1 MRYKDFKKGDKV
13 ICPIYGKGV
22 VNEISDS
29 LYGISVNFVNEFY
42 EDISVDYTHDGKY
55 HSSYNRTLFV
65 YERTISEEDILKEYN
80 RLISEVPEVQFVFGE
95 LNYTVEFLHSNE
107 GISIFSA
114 FNRNV
119 KHPLY
124 KHISEEKSIEISNKL
139 NKFMKGE

>member
-13 ICPIYGKGV
+13 FCLMYGEGIIDSIDDYGSYPI
-22 VNEISDS
+22 
-29 LYGISVNFVNEFY
+29 FVKFKEQG
-42 EDISVDYTHDGKY
+42 DIL
-55 HSSYNRTLFV
+55 SYNLNGKVAIDRRRTLYV
-65 YERTISEEDILKEYN
+65 IERKVEEEEILKEYN

-95 LNYTVEFLHSNE
+95 LNYTVEFLYSNE
-107 GISIFSA
+107 GISIFSM

-124 KHISEEKSIEISNKL
+124 KYISEEKSIEISNKL